1 MTRSIFDP
9 TGGETEHSGSRN
21 LGPDASEISHMPPNI
36 VDGVVD
42 CDEEKDTVDM
52 SPCIDPAGDRLESAE
67 ADAPQEADVLDDP
80 GALMEGQPTDES
92 DAPQDAQ
99 R

>member
-21 LGPDASEISHMPPNI
+21 LGPDASEISQMPPDI

-42 CDEEKDTVDM
+42 PDEARATVDM
-52 SPCIDPAGDRLESAE
+52 EPTPCRTPSEGDAV
-67 ADAPQEADVLDDP
+67 DAPQEPEALEDP
-80 GALMEGQPTDES
+80 DAMMEGQYSDEN
-92 DAPQDAQ
+92 DAPQQ
-99 R
+99 